1 MKKKVIN
8 KTQMDKLMTSKKRLK
23 AVSFH
28 PKSQVLTDRHLD
40 ILKVLEVQMM
50 KMTDAETDAN
60 KF

>member
-1 MKKKVIN
+1 
-8 KTQMDKLMTSKKRLK
+8 MTSKKRLK
-23 AVSFH
+23 AVSIH